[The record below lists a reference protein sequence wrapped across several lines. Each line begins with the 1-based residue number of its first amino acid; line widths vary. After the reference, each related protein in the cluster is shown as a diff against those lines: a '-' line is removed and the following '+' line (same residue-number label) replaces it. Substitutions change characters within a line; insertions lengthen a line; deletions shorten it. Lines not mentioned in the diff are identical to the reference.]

1 MLKAENINAP
11 VVVIDTREK
20 KPLEF
25 PHLQAVSDTMQT
37 GDYGLQGLPDFCVE
51 RKSIADMV
59 NSLTG
64 ERERFW
70 RELER
75 LRAMQSRGFAR
86 LLIIGTAREL
96 AALLATRNVKISQV
110 MGSLAAIDARF
121 VPVVWAS
128 TPERAAAMVEGWAW
142 YYWTGAAMPFLG
154 SVKVPEF
161 ARGYM
166 QNVMSQ

>member
-1 MLKAENINAP
+1 MNEGEVRAP
-11 VVVIDTREK
+11 VVVIDTREQ

-25 PHLQAVSDTMQT
+25 PHLQTVRGTLQT
-37 GDYGLQGLPDFCVE
+37 GDYGLQGLPDWGIE
-51 RKSIADMV
+51 RKSVPDMV

-75 LRAMQSRGFAR
+75 LRGMQGRGFAR
-86 LLIIGTAREL
+86 LLIIGTQREL
-96 AALLATRNVKISQV
+96 AAVLSRRAVKVAQV

-121 VPVVWAS
+121 IPVVWAA
-128 TPERAAAMVEGWAW
+128 TPEQAAAMVEGWAW
-142 YYWTGAAMPFLG
+142 YYWTGAAAAFLG
-154 SVKVPEF
+154 SVKVPEY

-166 QNVMSQ
+166 QGVMKI